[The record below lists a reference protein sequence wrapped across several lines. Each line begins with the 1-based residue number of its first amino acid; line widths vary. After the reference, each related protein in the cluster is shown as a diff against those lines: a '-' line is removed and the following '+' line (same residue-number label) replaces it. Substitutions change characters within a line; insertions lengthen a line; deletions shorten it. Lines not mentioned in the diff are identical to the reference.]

1 MAGVEKLAAAYGVAL
16 KFYNSN
22 PEMRQAVPSA
32 VKGAMGAYTPRSQ
45 TAHIVKTGDIQEL
58 ITALHE
64 TLHAVGM
71 GRLKTGNFLGEANT
85 VNGLTGQPD
94 KAGIGSLETYM
105 DFILGKGK
113 SNHLRREVLAEM
125 KHIQDRA
132 QFSTGGVQGPIRGAQ
147 SMVMMLK
154 NAKRE
159 LEADGQSFEAQKAK
173 VRKELKDFQNYERSI
188 GELTVDALILYSHD
202 PKGMKR
208 VAPQTAKVM
217 RELFRAAG
225 NKKIQFYSHPLAM
238 TVAVVMAIMAKAG
251 MEDEEEEQRMMPPGM
266 LAPQPGMLTA

>member
-1 MAGVEKLAAAYGVAL
+1 
-16 KFYNSN
+16 
-22 PEMRQAVPSA
+22 
-32 VKGAMGAYTPRSQ
+32 
-45 TAHIVKTGDIQEL
+45 
-58 ITALHE
+58 
-64 TLHAVGM
+64 M

-159 LEADGQSFEAQKAK
+159 PEADGQSFEA
-173 VRKELKDFQNYERSI
+173 
-188 GELTVDALILYSHD
+188 
-202 PKGMKR
+202 
-208 VAPQTAKVM
+208 
-217 RELFRAAG
+217 
-225 NKKIQFYSHPLAM
+225 
-238 TVAVVMAIMAKAG
+238 
-251 MEDEEEEQRMMPPGM
+251 
-266 LAPQPGMLTA
+266 